1 MSILP
6 HHLPLCLFGIKANL
20 CAATVTVDVGA
31 ALTDGD
37 NAPTG
42 ATDASTVDSGAL
54 AQVM

>member
-31 ALTDGD
+31 LTDGD